1 MSPDQIQEFLKLVFV
16 FFYAVILHECAHGWV
31 ANKLGDPT
39 AKMLGRLTLNPLKHV
54 DLIGTILLPVTL
66 LLVHS
71 SVVFGWAKPV
81 PVNYLNLR
89 HPRRDMMW
97 VGIAGPI
104 VNIAL
109 AFIFSWLLALPLSQA
124 DHRVVEMAIIIN
136 LVLAVFNMMP
146 IPPLDGSRLVMAFLP
161 KELALPYARLEN
173 YGIAIVFL
181 LLYMG
186 IFDKL
191 VWPIVKFLAQSLGVT

>member
-31 ANKLGDPT
+31 AYKLGDPT
-39 AKMLGRLTLNPLKHV
+39 AKSQGRLTLNPIKHV
-54 DLIGTILLPVTL
+54 DLIGTILLPVML
-66 LLVHS
+66 LLAHS

-104 VNIAL
+104 VNVIL
-109 AFIFSWLLALPLSQA
+109 AFCFSQLLKLPLSGA
-124 DHRVVEMAIIIN
+124 DYRVVETAVIIN
-136 LVLAVFNMMP
+136 LVLAIFNMIP

-173 YGIAIVFL
+173 YGILIVFL

-191 VWPIVKFLAQSLGVT
+191 VWPLVEICAHFLGVA